1 MARFVA
7 KYVTLGSA
15 HPNKFFVSYI
25 MLWEQSVAKWLPK
38 PGVYYISMAAWQH
51 DVVKLSNYICYQ
63 IREWKEE
70 QNILIFNILISWP
83 FLAICAINAMG
94 H

>member
-15 HPNKFFVSYI
+15 HPNDFFVSYI

-38 PGVYYISMAAWQH
+38 PGVYEIHLQWVGRIVLCDPDPPDPSLDFLLDHRHPLYEPDLIKK
-51 DVVKLSNYICYQ
+51 V
-63 IREWKEE
+63 EWYAK
-70 QNILIFNILISWP
+70 
-83 FLAICAINAMG
+83 
-94 H
+94 